1 MLAENKLEEAMI
13 QIQKKDIEILK
24 SGSDKKDFNELFNDL
39 QHKNNLNLIDST
51 FFDKIKNVISI
62 IEEKGLLKGKG
73 GEIMRF
79 SVNHFIYWTSLAK
92 VQYSDEYLK
101 NFIRVLEENAVHS
114 KIEIQLSAVNSFN
127 QLWLSYFNEDVDVN
141 QNKRYVITNVTKLA
155 ERSVKDPNID
165 VTRGW
170 NMILGNLSRSII
182 KIVQNSL
189 LKTVL
194 SNMIP
199 KDKPND
205 DAETRKYAVRS
216 QIDMIVT
223 LGLDSIEPSLIKES
237 IEYMYRALDDYALD
251 KRGDVGSWVRE
262 EAMRSLNMFIYE
274 LFFKWSKD
282 LLDEIIPE
290 NERNDF
296 FIKYIGSILQQLME
310 KIDKIRQVA
319 GQILQ
324 SFFTT
329 FPTNLFDFEE
339 KDLLMVIFVYSEEGV
354 EENTLD
360 SAYLDTRGYLNAKF
374 KYKPWRNPSFVFSQV
389 SQLIESKNFSKSIL
403 TGIVSSSGGLTES
416 TLKSSLD
423 VLIKYLFNLKGSNN
437 EIQQKSHFMKI
448 FNQIFYDNIKVERIT
463 VPLMKTLE
471 SLLRTTYLSHSE
483 LNDDFIKLHENCVK
497 EVSKKL
503 PFISFIIHYID
514 LTKNIPKLITWSGI
528 LGEMLSLPGVKDKA
542 LRSLL
547 LMLFNAFPKVRKL
560 VSESLYNYL
569 LTLEDPTSMF
579 ESEEQYDE
587 AIVMLS
593 ETDWGMKLKDL
604 SSTYKDSIFKIFGQE
619 PPKKKTSQNENDQ
632 END

>member
-604 SSTYKDSIFKIFGQE
+604 SSTYKDKLKFIS
-619 PPKKKTSQNENDQ
+619 NYNYV
-632 END
+632 